1 MNFYLFERG
10 RHGCG
15 MKFINLHMFW
25 VATRKFVPWLNRF
38 QLFSSI
44 SPFLVCHF
52 SGMCITMN
60 ASASDLWPFVY
71 FILFIFRLDF
81 YVDFVFVGT
90 STELCARYIMG
101 VCVHTLQQQI
111 RERKKEETEKTSRLI
126 KRRRVAAS
134 PSLIR
139 IAHVMMVRIY
149 DMISFLSLSF
159 FVLCFTTRPA
169 SFGRELGR
177 NDSM

>member
-1 MNFYLFERG
+1 MAVAWNSLICICLGSQHASSFHGWIAFNFSPLSLHFWCAIFPECVLQWTHLHLIYGLSYTLYYLSFVWIFMSILFLLAHQLSYALDILWESAFTLCNSRFERG
-10 RHGCG
+10 
-15 MKFINLHMFW
+15 
-25 VATRKFVPWLNRF
+25 
-38 QLFSSI
+38 
-44 SPFLVCHF
+44 
-52 SGMCITMN
+52 
-60 ASASDLWPFVY
+60 
-71 FILFIFRLDF
+71 
-81 YVDFVFVGT
+81 
-90 STELCARYIMG
+90 
-101 VCVHTLQQQI
+101 
-111 RERKKEETEKTSRLI
+111 KKKKTEKTSRLI